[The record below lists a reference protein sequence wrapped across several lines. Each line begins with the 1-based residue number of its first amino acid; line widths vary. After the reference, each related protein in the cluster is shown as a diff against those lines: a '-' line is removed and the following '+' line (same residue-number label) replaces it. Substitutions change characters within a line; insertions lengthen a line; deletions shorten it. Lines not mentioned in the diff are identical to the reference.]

1 MGFIQR
7 VIFLLIAVGRVSS
20 DIESN
25 KTMQPEDISST
36 NCDAFCYTK
45 LALQSLLA
53 KLTDFAKQIQSLLS
67 SALLRSEPTVNAT
80 ELRLVAAVWRHGS
93 RAPVSN
99 FLQFP
104 NDQIAVHWPRG
115 LGELT
120 KKGIEEQRLLG
131 EFLRERYKEFMTNYS
146 SETIYVRSSDSKRT
160 IASGLV
166 TISGFISRTPL
177 PTSDDIFSL
186 NQTIPIY
193 TTPLEY
199 DSTLDVTYAN
209 CPPPYRPFI
218 AKIAKSSN
226 EKSVSQ
232 VNTKLLQL
240 LEYQL
245 GRKLKSIEL
254 FLLAETII
262 CYYYDEKVSLLP
274 LWMRMPLL
282 HGKVK
287 KSYAKALFAQQLNP
301 ETQRLRGSNLFKEI
315 ADRFVK
321 KAKEGEANKLQF
333 LGYSTHDMTL
343 LALLADWGVSTPSL
357 YPDFSSCI
365 MVELHERDSDHYV
378 EIWYRPGHGKKLV
391 QLKVTGCGEP
401 CKLQEFVAIAEKYAS
416 VNITADCEKFKE
428 QGLKFV
434 NQKLT

>member
-1 MGFIQR
+1 SHCF
-7 VIFLLIAVGRVSS
+7 
-20 DIESN
+20 
-25 KTMQPEDISST
+25 K
-36 NCDAFCYTK
+36 
-45 LALQSLLA
+45 
-53 KLTDFAKQIQSLLS
+53 
-67 SALLRSEPTVNAT
+67 
-80 ELRLVAAVWRHGS
+80 VWRHGS

-199 DSTLDVTYAN
+199 DSVSYVYYSFNSAPGSATFHSYFRFSRSHAQTAFFNFYPSFTSLYFFKTLDVTYAN

-343 LALLADWGVSTPSL
+343 IALLADWGVSTPSL